1 MESFVSN
8 PGHLSAR
15 SSFLSSKQAAYRK
28 NPLGGAVTWKSRRR
42 SLTVFSRKLYT
53 ASVAGKRVVTYQRFV
68 FSTEPTKHD
77 VAFCLTF
84 LELGQLFS
92 RIAVKSR
99 CDLQE
104 QASKESQ
111 QLFLR

>member
-1 MESFVSN
+1 M
-8 PGHLSAR
+8 
-15 SSFLSSKQAAYRK
+15 
-28 NPLGGAVTWKSRRR
+28 
-42 SLTVFSRKLYT
+42 TVFSRKFDT

-84 LELGQLFS
+84 LELGQLSIFLVE

-111 QLFLR
+111 QLFLLLKGRI